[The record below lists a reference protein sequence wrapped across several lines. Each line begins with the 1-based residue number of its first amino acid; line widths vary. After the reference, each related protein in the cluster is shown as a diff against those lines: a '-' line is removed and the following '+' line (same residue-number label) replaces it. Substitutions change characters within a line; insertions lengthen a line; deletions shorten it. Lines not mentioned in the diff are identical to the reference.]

1 MTKKQG
7 KQENRKIENDVYLT
21 QTDLQTDK
29 QINIQ
34 IHKEK

>member
-21 QTDLQTDK
+21 QTDLQRGQANKYIDT
-29 QINIQ
+29 
-34 IHKEK
+34 